1 MFANYLIGLREGI
14 EAALI
19 VSILVAYLVKTGRR
33 EHLRWVWVGVAG
45 AVILSVVF
53 AVGLSVT
60 SESMSERAGEI
71 FAGVASVVAV
81 VFVTWMV
88 FWMKKAARGIKGELH
103 DKLDEAVAM
112 GVVAIGLVAFLAVV
126 REGLETALFLWTTAR
141 ATGEGATA
149 VLGGLLGLA
158 TAVVLGYLFYR
169 GALRINLG
177 AFFKW
182 TGVVLIIIAAGV
194 LSYAVHEFQ
203 EVGLL
208 PGDDAKAFDLSAA
221 IPMDSWYGELMR
233 GFVNWSST
241 PSWLQVIAWVSYV
254 AVVMTL
260 FLRASRTS
268 KPSVTAQG
276 PVPSESVRS

>member
-103 DKLDEAVAM
+103 DKLDEAVTL
-112 GVVAIGLVAFLAVV
+112 GVVAIGLVAFFAVV

-141 ATGEGATA
+141 ATGEGAMA

-182 TGVVLIIIAAGV
+182 TGVILIIIAAGV

-203 EVGLL
+203 EAGLL
-208 PGDDAKAFDLSAA
+208 PGDDAKAFDVSAA

-241 PSWLQVIAWVSYV
+241 PSWLQVLAWVSYV

-260 FLRASRTS
+260 FLRASGTS

-276 PVPSESVRS
+276 PVPSESVRP

>member
-241 PSWLQVIAWVSYV
+241 PSWLQVLAWVSYV

-260 FLRASRTS
+260 FLRPSRTS
-268 KPSVTAQG
+268 KPPVAAQG
-276 PVPSESVRS
+276 SA